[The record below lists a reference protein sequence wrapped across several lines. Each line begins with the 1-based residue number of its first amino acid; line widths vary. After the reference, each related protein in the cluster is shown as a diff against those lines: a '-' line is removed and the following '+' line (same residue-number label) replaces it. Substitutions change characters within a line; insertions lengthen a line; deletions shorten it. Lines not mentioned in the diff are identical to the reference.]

1 MLSLHGAFPM
11 FSMAWASC
19 PWSPRWDVQAPL
31 LMVLGVGLWGLY
43 CLARPAQAQDSTAQ
57 DLVALDP
64 NMATTQP
71 GDNLLWY
78 NIQELGVEGRGWS
91 DTKEFYDRLPAR
103 AEGKVRPPVW
113 DLSKHSAGMCVRFVT
128 DATTLTARW
137 TLRFESLAMNHM
149 PATGVSGLDLYAKTE
164 VPLLA
169 KEGQGGIRSWHWVGV
184 GRPEKFPTNQ
194 QTLVAGLAPGSREYR
209 LYLPL
214 YNGVR
219 SVQIGVSPG
228 AKMFKAPP
236 YPPGKAQP
244 LLFYG
249 TSITQG
255 GCASRPGMAYP
266 AILGRRLD
274 RPVINLGFSGNGQ
287 MDPEV
292 VQLLAELDPCVY
304 VIDCLPNLSPSL
316 VTERTE
322 PLVQTLRQA
331 HPDTPIVLVENI
343 VYQNAALV
351 PGSRQG
357 YLAKNEALRAAYG
370 RLVGR
375 GVENLYYVPGEPLL
389 GEDGEATV
397 DGSHPTDVGFLR
409 IAEALEPVLRSILEG
424 PSQE

>member
-1 MLSLHGAFPM
+1 MFSLHDMLAWMPLGA
-11 FSMAWASC
+11 
-19 PWSPRWDVQAPL
+19 V
-31 LMVLGVGLWGLY
+31 LWGL
-43 CLARPAQAQDSTAQ
+43 CWLAEPVRAREQDSAAQ
-57 DLVALDP
+57 DLVAVDP
-64 NMATTQP
+64 QMATTQP

-78 NIQELGVEGRGWS
+78 DIQELGVEGRGWS

-103 AEGKVRPPVW
+103 AEGRVRPPVW
-113 DLSKHSAGMCVRFVT
+113 DLSKHSAGLSVRFVT
-128 DATTLTARW
+128 DAPTLAARW

-149 PATGVSGLDLYAKTE
+149 PATGVSGLDLYGRELFPGPA
-164 VPLLA
+164 
-169 KEGQGGIRSWHWVGV
+169 GRWHWVGV

-194 QTLVAGLAPGSREYR
+194 QTLVSGLAPGTREYR

-219 SVQIGVSPG
+219 AVQIGIPPG
-228 AKMFKAPP
+228 AKLFKAPP
-236 YPPGKAQP
+236 YPPGRARP
-244 LLFYG
+244 ILFYG

-266 AILGRRLD
+266 AILGRWLD
-274 RPVINLGFSGNGQ
+274 RPTLNLGFSGNGQ
-287 MDPEV
+287 MEPEV

-322 PLVQTLRQA
+322 PLVETLRRA
-331 HPDTPIVLVENI
+331 HPETPIVLVENI

-351 PGSRQG
+351 PGNRQG
-357 YLAKNEALRAAYG
+357 YRAKNEALRAAYG
-370 RLVGR
+370 RLVAG
-375 GVENLYYVPGEPLL
+375 GVQHLYCVPGDTLL

-409 IAEALEPVLRSILEG
+409 LAQALEPVLRAILDQ
-424 PSQE
+424 PF

>member
-1 MLSLHGAFPM
+1 MLSLHGAFA
-11 FSMAWASC
+11 MAGASY
-19 PWSPRWDVQAPL
+19 PWNPWWAPL
-31 LMVLGVGLWGLY
+31 LMALGVGMGGLY
-43 CLARPAQAQDSTAQ
+43 WLVGPVQAQDSSAQ

-78 NIQELGVEGRGWS
+78 DIQELGVEGRGWS

-128 DATTLTARW
+128 DAATLAARW

-149 PATGVSGLDLYAKTE
+149 PATGVSGLDLYAQTGEGPAGTKT
-164 VPLLA
+164 
-169 KEGQGGIRSWHWVGV
+169 WHWVGV

-194 QTLVAGLAPGSREYR
+194 QTLVAGLAPGIREYR

-219 SVQIGVSPG
+219 SVQIGIPPG
-228 AKMFKAPP
+228 AKLFKAPP

-266 AILGRRLD
+266 AILGRWLD

-322 PLVQTLRQA
+322 PLVETLRRA

-357 YLAKNEALRAAYG
+357 YLAKNEALWAAYG

-375 GVENLYYVPGEPLL
+375 GVGNLHYVPGEPLL

-409 IAEALEPVLRSILEG
+409 IAEALEPVLRSILDR